1 MYCFIILFFISLS
14 FQFQNHTVISYNVQ
28 NLKSSCPKMDLNVY
42 CSMEDAETEIRVKFK
57 GNCKDYE
64 GEKLRC
70 YVYKNKGDRTLYHA
84 DKITCDETI
93 FRKSSSYTEY
103 SFECEYNCGK
113 KIIKVSKTQPCDIN
127 RTITNILIIGFT
139 LFVLFVICFCYL
151 LFRYCPDFKHKENG
165 NEKDR
170 IESYEIL
177 NKN

>member
-14 FQFQNHTVISYNVQ
+14 YQFQNHTDFSYYDQ
-28 NLKSSCPKMDLNVY
+28 NLKSSCPKMDFKVY
-42 CSMEDAETEIRVKFK
+42 CSMEDADTEVRVKFR

-64 GEKLRC
+64 GEELRC
-70 YVYKNKGDRTLYHA
+70 YVYKHKGDRTLYLA
-84 DKITCDETI
+84 DKIKCDETVLT
-93 FRKSSSYTEY
+93 KSSSYREY
-103 SFECEYNCGK
+103 SFECEYNCGD

-127 RTITNILIIGFT
+127 RTITNILFIAST

-151 LFRYCPDFKHKENG
+151 LFRYCPDLKHKENG